1 MQRAVVIGAGVGG
14 MATAIRLAHQGF
26 SVSIYEASAQC
37 GGKLSQKQLGQYR
50 FDLGPSLFTLPEL
63 VRELFELCGE
73 DFDAH
78 FPLEK
83 LDPVAHYF
91 WEDGVVLKANSNP
104 ELWVDQIATH
114 LGESKD
120 RVQHYFDQAGWIY
133 ETTRPVFLESS
144 LRRLPWRTWKFWKAL
159 FSIPLLPVMG
169 TLHSRNQRYFKNPKT
184 VQMMNRY
191 ATYNGSNPYQTP
203 AMMSMIPHL
212 EHGIGAYL
220 PKEGM
225 HQITRALENL
235 MRKMGVEIHL
245 QSKVEQILYQGKEVK
260 GVQVNGEALVSDI
273 VVSNVDAYFTYHQLL
288 PQFPK
293 PEKIL
298 KQERSS
304 SAIIFYWGMSREFPN
319 LDVHNLFF
327 ANDYEKEFE
336 GIFQKAKLSEDVT
349 VYVNITSK
357 KVASDAP
364 QGCENWFVM
373 INAPRYQGGDET
385 EVVAIAKKAILK
397 KLNSILKMDVEQFI
411 EVEDILTPR
420 LIQERTSSYAGS
432 LYGTASNNAFA
443 AFRRHDNFI
452 SGLKGLYFV
461 GGSVHPGGGIP
472 LCLYSAKI
480 VAQCTTQFTQQ

>member
-1 MQRAVVIGAGVGG
+1 MRKAVVIGAGVGG
-14 MATAIRLAHQGF
+14 MATAIRLAHQGY
-26 SVSIYEASAQC
+26 SVALYEAAPHC
-37 GGKLSQKQLGQYR
+37 GGKLSQKTLGEYR

-63 VRELFELCGE
+63 VKELFELCNE
-73 DFDAH
+73 DFETQ
-78 FPLEK
+78 FPLIR

-91 WEDGVVLKANSNP
+91 WEDGVVLKANADSKEWAQEMAN
-104 ELWVDQIATH
+104 Q
-114 LGESKD
+114 LGESQKKLN
-120 RVQHYFDQAGWIY
+120 RYFDQSAWIY
-133 ETTRPVFLESS
+133 NTTRPVFLESS
-144 LRRLPWRTWKFWKAL
+144 LKRLPWRTAKFWKAML
-159 FSIPLLPVMG
+159 SIPWLPVLG
-169 TLHSRNQRYFKNPKT
+169 TLDGRNKSYFKNPKT
-184 VQMMNRY
+184 IQMMNRY
-191 ATYNGSNPYQTP
+191 ATYNGSDPYQTP

-235 MRKMGVEIHL
+235 MRKKGVEIHL
-245 QSKVEQILYQGKEVK
+245 QTKVEEIVYLENQVRGVK
-260 GVQVNGEALVSDI
+260 VNGAVLEAEV

-288 PQFPK
+288 PKFPK
-293 PEKIL
+293 PVKIL

-304 SAIIFYWGMSREFPN
+304 SAIIFYWGMSREFPE

-327 ANDYEKEFE
+327 ANDYQKEFE
-336 GIFQKAKLSEDVT
+336 GIFQIGKLAEDVT

-357 KVASDAP
+357 KVKGDAP
-364 QGCENWFVM
+364 KGGENWFVM
-373 INAPRYQGGDET
+373 INAPKYQGGDET
-385 EVVAIAKKAILK
+385 EVIAAARKSILK
-397 KLNSILKMDVEQFI
+397 KLNSILKT
-411 EVEDILTPR
+411 EVERYIQVEDVLTPR

-480 VAQCTTQFTQQ
+480 VSNSV

>member
-1 MQRAVVIGAGVGG
+1 MRKAVVIGAGVGG

-26 SVSIYEASAQC
+26 SVSLFEAAPHC
-37 GGKLSQKQLGQYR
+37 GGKLSQKRVGDYR

-63 VRELFELCGE
+63 VKELFQLCGE
-73 DFDAH
+73 DFETQ
-78 FPLEK
+78 FPLIR

-91 WEDGVVLKANSNP
+91 WEDGVVLKANAQ
-104 ELWVDQIATH
+104 EERWIQQIVQH
-114 LGESKD
+114 LGEDANKV
-120 RVQHYFDQAGWIY
+120 REYFAQADWMY
-133 ETTRPVFLESS
+133 ETTKPVFLESS
-144 LRRLPWRTWKFWKAL
+144 LKSLPWRTKKFWKAL
-159 FSIPLLPVMG
+159 FSIPWLPVLG
-169 TLHSRNQRYFKNPKT
+169 SLHSRNQRYFKNQKT

-220 PKEGM
+220 PQEGM
-225 HQITRALENL
+225 HQITRALERL
-235 MRKMGVEIHL
+235 MGKKGVEVHL
-245 QSKVEQILYQGKEVK
+245 QTKVEEIVYQQNQVRGIK
-260 GVQVNGEALVSDI
+260 VNGALIEAEV

-288 PQFPK
+288 PKFPK

-304 SAIIFYWGMSREFPN
+304 SAIIFYWGMSREFPE

-327 ANDYEKEFE
+327 ANDYKKEFE
-336 GIFQKAKLSEDVT
+336 GIFRKAELADDVT

-357 KVASDAP
+357 KVAGDAP
-364 QGCENWFVM
+364 KGGENWFVM

-385 EVVAIAKKAILK
+385 EVIASAKKAILK
-397 KLNSILKMDVEQFI
+397 KLNAILKTEVERYI

-472 LCLYSAKI
+472 LCLYSARI
-480 VAQCTTQFTQQ
+480 VSDSVMNV